1 MPEVAFGVA
10 LVPPRRADDCGCTF
24 CGWFR
29 AHHFWRRAIG
39 ASLAAVFFVSAPFYV
54 HQEMS
59 KTSTP
64 GDVVAAV
71 GGLMLVAT
79 GALLLALAS
88 WRLPL
93 RRLVHMRRPRGQA

>member
-1 MPEVAFGVA
+1 MPEVAFGVT
-10 LVPPRRADDCGCTF
+10 LVPPRQDGDCACTF
-24 CGWFR
+24 CGYFR
-29 AHHFWRRAIG
+29 AHHFWRRAVG
-39 ASLAAVFFVSAPFYV
+39 ASLAAAFFLSAPFYV

-59 KTSTP
+59 KTSPP

-79 GALLLALAS
+79 GALVLALAS

-93 RRLVHMRRPRGQA
+93 RRLLHRRRPRVSS